1 MKILPALFTL
11 LFFAAATLLI
21 VNPEALNLSAMLNTS
36 ESKQFGHYEDVYK
49 ELTLELTNGE
59 ERKIS
64 SSKAPVTILNFWAA
78 WCKPCLEEFPS
89 LVELRKTFSEDQLQ
103 IIGINCDEE
112 DQEKNIAKM
121 TEEFSLNFD
130 MVADKEGKLL
140 NQFMINALP
149 VTLIYKN
156 GKVKIMS
163 MGKKDFMAE
172 ELLEM
177 IRNP

>member
-1 MKILPALFTL
+1 MKILPALLTL
-11 LFFAAATLLI
+11 VFFAAATLLV
-21 VNPEALNLSAMLNTS
+21 VNPDALNLSAMLNTT
-36 ESKQFGHYEDVYK
+36 ESKQFGHYEDVFK
-49 ELTLELTNGE
+49 ELKLTTISGE
-59 ERKIS
+59 ENKIS
-64 SSKAPVTILNFWAA
+64 ASKAPVTILNFWAA

-112 DQEKNIAKM
+112 DQEKSIAKT
-121 TEEFSLNFD
+121 TEDFDLNFE

-156 GKVKIMS
+156 GKVVVMS